1 MPSPSVISII
11 ELQEPPL
18 FSEFLTTILELSA
31 EPSYS
36 SFHDTITSFPLATT
50 LGANESTDVSDE
62 LMTSGSDHDEPE
74 FDEDENFIS
83 HYLESELKLDQ
94 AEYTLIPLA
103 AISFL

>member
-36 SFHDTITSFPLATT
+36 SFHDTITSFPLATII
-50 LGANESTDVSDE
+50 GANESTVISDE
-62 LMTSGSDHDEPE
+62 LIISGSDHEDPE
-74 FDEDENFIS
+74 FEEDENFIS
-83 HYLESELKLDQ
+83 HWLESELKLDQ
-94 AEYTLIPLA
+94 AAYTLLPLA